1 MATQLQM
8 RRGTTSQVAAFTG
21 ANGEVVVDTQKKTIF
36 VNDGAT
42 AGGFEIARADFSN
55 IAATATLTLATLTAT
70 TLNGT
75 LATAAQA
82 NITSVGTLT
91 GFTSTGIDDNASS
104 TAMTIDSSQNVTIAG
119 DLTGTGDT
127 KFLATGDIGIGPRQG
142 SATTGA
148 VYIGGDTDNPFVSPT
163 AIFTGDGK
171 VGVGTATPTTP
182 LDVVSDS
189 SANGIQMRGRS
200 ADNIGQFTFESNDSA
215 TTYAQIQSLSSELKI
230 KTIANIPMSFHTN
243 NTLAMTIN
251 SAGQVT
257 IGSASHADDVLYLAR
272 SGTGKILR
280 FYSSG
285 AEVGYISSN
294 TYSLPSDR
302 NFKKDIEDLTLGLD
316 FVNDLKPK
324 QYRQKIEDS
333 DVPLQTGLIAQEV
346 EESLTA
352 AGVSKNKYM
361 MLQHTPDEDE
371 NASQYGIDYSKII
384 PVLINAIQEQQ
395 TLIESLQS
403 EVNALKEA

>member
-55 IAATATLTLATLTAT
+55 IAATATLTLATPTAT

-75 LATAAQA
+75 LAPAAQA
-82 NITSVGTLT
+82 NNTSAGELN
-91 GFTSTGIDDNASS
+91 GFTSTGMDDNESS

-119 DLTGTGDT
+119 DLTGSGDT

-171 VGVGTATPTTP
+171 VGVGTVTPTTP

-230 KTIANIPMSFHTN
+230 KTIA
-243 NTLAMTIN
+243 
-251 SAGQVT
+251 
-257 IGSASHADDVLYLAR
+257 
-272 SGTGKILR
+272 
-280 FYSSG
+280 
-285 AEVGYISSN
+285 IS
-294 TYSLPSDR
+294 R
-302 NFKKDIEDLTLGLD
+302 
-316 FVNDLKPK
+316 
-324 QYRQKIEDS
+324 
-333 DVPLQTGLIAQEV
+333 
-346 EESLTA
+346 
-352 AGVSKNKYM
+352 
-361 MLQHTPDEDE
+361 
-371 NASQYGIDYSKII
+371 
-384 PVLINAIQEQQ
+384 
-395 TLIESLQS
+395 
-403 EVNALKEA
+403 